1 MELVKAIT
9 ERHAIR
15 GFSDKPVSK
24 ETLTEVLR
32 LGTRAVSAV
41 NCQPW
46 EFAVIT
52 GDVLKAICEDN
63 MDCLHSGIS
72 GHVKAD
78 VLEGVY
84 RTRRIGVAKQL
95 FAAMDITREDRE
107 KRDWWSAR
115 GYRFFDAPA
124 AILLYMDRSL
134 DASIYHFDMGCV
146 AQNICLAAMEFG
158 LGTCVEY
165 QAVTYERGLKKYL
178 NIPDTKEPVCG
189 IAIGYPDWDFPANH
203 VVTTREDL
211 ENNTTWYGF

>member
-63 MDCLHSGIS
+63 MDCLHN
-72 GHVKAD
+72 V
-78 VLEGVY
+78 
-84 RTRRIGVAKQL
+84 
-95 FAAMDITREDRE
+95 
-107 KRDWWSAR
+107 
-115 GYRFFDAPA
+115 
-124 AILLYMDRSL
+124 
-134 DASIYHFDMGCV
+134 
-146 AQNICLAAMEFG
+146 
-158 LGTCVEY
+158 VE
-165 QAVTYERGLKKYL
+165 
-178 NIPDTKEPVCG
+178 
-189 IAIGYPDWDFPANH
+189 
-203 VVTTREDL
+203 
-211 ENNTTWYGF
+211 